1 MLRID
6 DSLPTPPS
14 MSSVIQRS
22 QVPSPIR
29 TGALSRCTMYA
40 QRAMLIG
47 ACVLAVSASR
57 AEAQGAQ
64 KYGLQLSV
72 LSTSI
77 SLGEGSSGGVGIEPQ
92 FRFNRVYRSPTA
104 GVVSLGL
111 GGQWSTHASGPDDI
125 TITGG
130 FAEPRWV
137 PVLPYERFFPYLAG
151 RVAVLNQSNNFGTS
165 SSGLAYGAGG
175 GVAFV
180 VNSRLNIDA
189 GVALVR
195 QQFGDITI
203 TRAGYTGPV
212 EFPAVTT
219 YAAKIGFSLGFPK

>member
-1 MLRID
+1 MKPLIRRA
-6 DSLPTPPS
+6 L
-14 MSSVIQRS
+14 
-22 QVPSPIR
+22 VPSPMI
-29 TGALSRCTMYA
+29 TGMFSRCTTNVS
-40 QRAMLIG
+40 RAMAIG
-47 ACVLAVSASR
+47 IIALAVVAPR

-64 KYGLQLSV
+64 KFGLQLSV

-77 SLGEGSSGGVGIEPQ
+77 RLGEGNANSGGIGVEPQ
-92 FRFNRVYRSPTA
+92 LRFNRLFRSPTA
-104 GVVSLGL
+104 GVVSLGV
-111 GGQWSTHASGPDDI
+111 GGQWTTHTAGVDDI

-130 FAEPRWV
+130 FVEPRWV
-137 PVLPYERFFPYLAG
+137 PVLPYERFFPYLSG

-189 GVALVR
+189 GVTLVR
-195 QQFGDITI
+195 QQFGDITF
-203 TRAGYTGPV
+203 TRSGLSGTA
-212 EFPAVTT
+212 EFPTVTT